1 MAGRMRV
8 LVTGGLGSL
17 GRIVTRRLLDQG
29 HDVVVTTRRSFEGG
43 EPALAKVELRQRD
56 VMRDIVLDERDG
68 VDVLVHLAAALGG
81 AAESV
86 EGFTVNAVGPLRLL
100 EQARAAGVRRT
111 VFASSM
117 SVYGAF
123 GGPHGFPA
131 FVPIAESH
139 PLRPTTLYGAAKL
152 AAENAL
158 RVRAGSTGH
167 ELACLRFAPYFGADK
182 PPGGRRGLGATIVAA
197 LRAVRAGERA
207 TLPRLEGFRFDPIY
221 VEDAANAVVRAATV
235 TEPLDAAD
243 PVVHV
248 SGGRSITFAE
258 LAETIR
264 GTWPSA
270 DIEMVAS
277 PALENTAVRGSCVT
291 FDTSRA
297 RKEIGFRPEYDLE
310 HALVDCMDRLSA
322 ARSPQ

>member
-1 MAGRMRV
+1 MRV

-17 GRIVTRRLLDQG
+17 GRIVTRRLLEQG
-29 HDVVVTTRRSFEGG
+29 HDVVVTTRRSIEGR
-43 EPALAKVELRQRD
+43 EQALANVELRQRD
-56 VMRDIVLDERDG
+56 VMRDIVVGERDG

-86 EGFTVNAVGPLRLL
+86 DGFTVNAVGPVRLL
-100 EQARAAGVRRT
+100 EQALAAGVRRT

-123 GGPHGFPA
+123 GGRHGHPA
-131 FVPIAESH
+131 FVPITESH
-139 PLRPTTLYGAAKL
+139 PLRPSTLYGAAKL
-152 AAENAL
+152 AAEHAL
-158 RVRAGSTGH
+158 RVRAGSTDH
-167 ELACLRFAPYFGADK
+167 QLACLRFAPYFGADK
-182 PPGGRRGLGATIVAA
+182 PVGGRRGLGATIVAA
-197 LRAVRAGERA
+197 LRAVGAGERA
-207 TLPRLEGFRFDPIY
+207 TLPELDGFRFDPIY
-221 VEDAANAVVRAATV
+221 VEDAANAIVRAVTV
-235 TEPLDAAD
+235 AEPLEAGD

-270 DIEMVAS
+270 EIEMVAS
-277 PALENTAVRGSCVT
+277 PTLESAAVRGSCVV

-297 RKEIGFRPEYDLE
+297 REDLGFRPEYDLE